1 MANQEHLDI
10 LKQGVEVWNEWRE
23 ENEHVQ
29 IDLSSADLYGT
40 NLSSADF
47 SNASLSFANLIF
59 ADLHSANLS
68 SANLKDALQ
77 PHLWRETRP

>member
-47 SNASLSFANLIF
+47 SNALQLHFLSTALMV
-59 ADLHSANLS
+59 
-68 SANLKDALQ
+68 LKKDKQ
-77 PHLWRETRP
+77 TVESFS